1 MLSQPKKRQY
11 QNLGTLATS
20 VAGNISSGDQYCD
33 NKTHVRQSDNINAHN
48 FVVNHIKQYL

>member
-1 MLSQPKKRQY
+1 MLSQPKKRQC

-48 FVVNHIKQYL
+48 FVVNHIKQY